1 MSLSRN
7 IYTQLEAVVGAENI
21 SDKEYILA
29 GNRNRT
35 PEYPFEYHTADAIIM
50 PGSTEQVRDII
61 RICNQNDI
69 CFVTTVSGAS
79 ADAYPNR
86 GGTLLIDLKRM
97 NQIIEINTEDGYA
110 VIEPGVRSCRSWRFR
125 YFQLYQYSWRK
136 P

>member
-1 MSLSRN
+1 MSLSRD

-21 SDKEYILA
+21 SDTEYILA

-110 VIEPGVRSCRSWRFR
+110 VIEPGVRHVF
-125 YFQLYQYSWRK
+125 
-136 P
+136 

>member
-69 CFVTTVSGAS
+69 CFVTAE
-79 ADAYPNR
+79 AH
-86 GGTLLIDLKRM
+86 
-97 NQIIEINTEDGYA
+97 
-110 VIEPGVRSCRSWRFR
+110 F
-125 YFQLYQYSWRK
+125 
-136 P
+136 